1 MICPPDKMV
10 IFYLSSIS
18 ILVASLTYLL
28 KYLRAF
34 RFMIGGLYWGIGNE
48 ASKAYNNSA
57 LLFFC
62 TLFCMFTAMMPTG
75 MPTKPTLF

>member
-1 MICPPDKMV
+1 
-10 IFYLSSIS
+10 
-18 ILVASLTYLL
+18 
-28 KYLRAF
+28 
-34 RFMIGGLYWGIGNE
+34 MIGGLHWGIGNE

-75 MPTKPTLF
+75 LLTNPHSFKLEALPLYFIKYS

>member
-1 MICPPDKMV
+1 M
-10 IFYLSSIS
+10 LA
-18 ILVASLTYLL
+18 ASLTLL
-28 KYLRAF
+28 YLRTF

-75 MPTKPTLF
+75 MPTNRTLF